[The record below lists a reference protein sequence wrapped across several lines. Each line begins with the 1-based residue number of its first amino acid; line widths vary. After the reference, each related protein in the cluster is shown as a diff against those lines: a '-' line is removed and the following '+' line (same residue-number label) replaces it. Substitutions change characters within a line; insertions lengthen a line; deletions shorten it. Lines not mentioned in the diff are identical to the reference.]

1 MKYTWIRDHQNEF
14 AIALMCDVFQV
25 SASGYYA
32 WLGRKS
38 HPAGSRNQQLFSAVT
53 RSHLD
58 SDRVYGYRKVWED
71 LRELSIMCCKETVRR
86 TMKRLGYCSCPKR
99 RFVVTTDSNH
109 NYPVAPNWLNRD
121 FYADAPNRKW
131 VADITY
137 IPTHEGWLYL
147 AAVLDLFSRRIV
159 GWAASGRINEE
170 LVTAALKDAIARRH
184 PEPGLLHHSDRG
196 SQYASYG
203 YQDLLEKMQMV
214 CSMSRKG
221 DCWDNAVIERFF
233 GSLKSERVNGKIY
246 QTREQAKKDLF
257 DYIEWF
263 YNTGRRHEALGYM
276 TPASFEKQYQ
286 KERNVA

>member
-1 MKYTWIRDHQNEF
+1 MKYTWIRNHQDQF
-14 AIALMCDVFQV
+14 PVRVSCKMLKV

-32 WLGRKS
+32 WLHSK
-38 HPAGSRNQQLFSAVT
+38 PAGDNTSVSIACAVA

-58 SDRVYGYRKVWED
+58 SNKVYGYRKVWAD
-71 LRELSIMCCKETVRR
+71 LRDWSVVCCKETVRR
-86 TMKRLGYCSCPKR
+86 TMKRLGYCSCRKP

-109 NYPVAPNWLNRD
+109 DYPVAPNRLNRD
-121 FYADAPNRKW
+121 FHADAPNRKW

-137 IPTHEGWLYL
+137 IPTQEGWLYL

-170 LVTAALKDAIARRH
+170 LVTEALQDAIARRH

-203 YQDLLEKMQMV
+203 YQEKLEKMQMV

-221 DCWDNAVIERFF
+221 NCWDNAVMERFF
-233 GSLKSERVNGKIY
+233 GSLKSERVNGKTY

-276 TPASFEKQYQ
+276 TPADFEKQYQ
-286 KERNVA
+286 TERHVA